1 MYDVGLYYA
10 NNLPST
16 LEIHKYKGR
25 GAALIQLTK
34 LFFWGKGDVCMQAK
48 PLGLLKQIC

>member
-1 MYDVGLYYA
+1 MYDLGLYYA

-16 LEIHKYKGR
+16 LEIHKYKGS

-34 LFFWGKGDVCMQAK
+34 FFSEGRGTSVHR
-48 PLGLLKQIC
+48 LTSGTLKQIC